1 MTRWANIK
9 ADPVKLQKHNE
20 NSKNHAKK
28 KYDEDPVYREYMKN
42 KARVRKAMLKVEK

>member
-9 ADPVKLQKHNE
+9 DDPVNLQKHNE
-20 NSKNHAKK
+20 NSKNHATK

-42 KARVRKAMLKVEK
+42 NARVRKAMLKVEK